1 MADAVFC
8 NARFR
13 AISITQSYPIIDQA
27 YRIKSAQELQ
37 LRQILM
43 SISLGVSLL
52 LVGMVLYIYRQMRK
66 LKVARLD
73 LSKMNEQLQHVNKQL
88 YKVNQE
94 LSSPI

>member
-1 MADAVFC
+1 
-8 NARFR
+8 
-13 AISITQSYPIIDQA
+13 
-27 YRIKSAQELQ
+27 
-37 LRQILM
+37 M

-52 LVGMVLYIYRQMRK
+52 LIGMVLYIYWQMRK

-94 LSSPI
+94 LSSANLIKQEYIVHYLDQCTMYLVKMEN